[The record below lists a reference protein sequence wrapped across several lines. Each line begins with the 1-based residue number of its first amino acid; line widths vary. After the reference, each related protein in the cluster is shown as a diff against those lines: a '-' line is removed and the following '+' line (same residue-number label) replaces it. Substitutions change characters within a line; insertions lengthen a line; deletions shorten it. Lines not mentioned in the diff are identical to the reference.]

1 MKGEIIMPI
10 RKIKP
15 EEKIMASKIFSI
27 GFSWQS
33 DFNSAEKN
41 PEESQK
47 GYEFVRAFFNEQGK
61 MCSFLNSIPYEMRFC
76 NHTVMMGGIGGVS
89 SLPEERKG
97 GNIRSL
103 LYYSLDEMNKNGFA
117 FSFLYPFSNTYYRQF
132 GYESCYKR
140 VYYTIPIE
148 SFKSLPR
155 TGCIEQYIPNQDS
168 KNAESIKS
176 VYTQFIQD
184 KNLSVVRND
193 CLWKDII
200 DVDPYK
206 DRQYTYV
213 WYNTEGIPKSY
224 IIFEAEGSGTFDM
237 EVKELIWLDYESLIG
252 VLGFLQNFSPLYK
265 SFKCSFPD
273 YLNLH
278 VILPEPNVI
287 KSEIIASGMNR
298 IVNIE
303 KALKLMDYPKEKG
316 SLAILVDDPF
326 LKWNSGTFLVT
337 WDSNGVEV
345 EKKDC
350 PPDLSCSIQVI
361 TQLVTGYTS
370 IEDYMGREDVKI
382 FNNADTLASVFNKKP
397 LYINDFF

>member
-1 MKGEIIMPI
+1 MPI

-27 GFSWQS
+27 GFAWQL
-33 DFNSAEKN
+33 DLNSAEKN

-61 MCSFLNSIPYEMRFC
+61 MCSFLNSIPYEMRFSG
-76 NHTVMMGGIGGVS
+76 HTVKMGGIGGVS
-89 SLPEERKG
+89 SLPEERKN

-103 LYYSLDEMNKNGFA
+103 FYYSLEEMYKNDFA

-140 VYYTIPIE
+140 LYATIPLE
-148 SFKSLPR
+148 SFKAFPK
-155 TGCIEQYIPNQDS
+155 TGNVKHYLPNQDS
-168 KNAESIKS
+168 KSVEAIKG
-176 VYTQFIQD
+176 VYDQFIQD
-184 KNLSVVRND
+184 KNLSIVRND
-193 CLWKDII
+193 FLWKGLI
-200 DVDPYK
+200 DVEPYK
-206 DRQYTYV
+206 TRQYTYI
-213 WYNTEGIPKSY
+213 WYDDKGIPKSY
-224 IIFEAEGSGTFDM
+224 IIFEAVGDGTYDM

-252 VLGFLQNFSPLYK
+252 ILGFLQNFSPLYK
-265 SFKCSFPD
+265 NFKCSFPE

-278 VILPEPNVI
+278 IIFPEPIAI
-287 KSEIIASGMNR
+287 KSEILVSGMNR
-298 IVNIE
+298 IVNME
-303 KALKLMDYPKEKG
+303 KTLKLMDYPKEEG

-326 LKWNSGTFLVT
+326 LKWNCGTFLVT

-345 EKKDC
+345 VKKDC

-370 IEDYMGREDVKI
+370 IEDYMGREDVKV
-382 FNNADTLASVFNKKP
+382 FNNADTLAAVFNKKH
-397 LYINDFF
+397 LFINDFF